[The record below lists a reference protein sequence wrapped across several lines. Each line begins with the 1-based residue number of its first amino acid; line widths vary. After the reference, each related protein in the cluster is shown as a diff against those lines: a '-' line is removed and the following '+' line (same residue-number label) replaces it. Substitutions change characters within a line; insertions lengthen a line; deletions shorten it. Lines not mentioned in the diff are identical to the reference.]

1 MRVRVIITYKNFP
14 VAHNVSHIGLGV
26 SALNTAKVLRANQVN
41 ADVWAILGARDIQTK
56 IDADSKNGNRPSHV
70 VISAPFIPTLDL
82 QNLVFSNSDIQF
94 ALTCHSNVGF
104 LNGDPHGLQLFRDA
118 LNLEKGSLNFCAA
131 GNSKR
136 FCNWILDA
144 YGNPCTYL
152 PNLYFLERNFPVSR
166 PLFNG
171 GILRIGVFGAIRPL
185 KNLMTAG
192 ASILEIA
199 NNLHVDTEMH
209 VSAGRVEGGG
219 TVLQSLEAMFKN
231 VPGVKL
237 VFNSWQQWPVF
248 RRTIRSMHL
257 LMQISYTESFN
268 MVTADGAAE
277 SIPSVVSEAIDWAP
291 KDWKVDVDDA
301 IRVARKGK
309 HLIGDRD
316 AGGDGFMALKQFDED
331 GVRAWK
337 NYLAD

>member
-1 MRVRVIITYKNFP
+1 MNQNVIITYKNFP
-14 VAHNVSHIGLGV
+14 VAHHVSHIGLGV
-26 SALNTAKVLRANQVN
+26 SALNTAKVLRANNVN
-41 ADVWAILGARDIQTK
+41 ADVWAILGAQTL
-56 IDADSKNGNRPSHV
+56 ADRIKQATLLGNRPSHV
-70 VISAPFIPTLDL
+70 VISAPWIPTLEL
-82 QNLVFSNSDIQF
+82 QNLVFSHSDIKF
-94 ALTCHSNVGF
+94 IVTCHSNVGF
-104 LNGDPHGLQLFRDA
+104 LQGDPHGVQLFRDA
-118 LNLEKGSLNFCAA
+118 LTLEMGAMNFHAA

-136 FCNWILDA
+136 FCTWVHDS
-144 YGNPCTYL
+144 YGSPCTFL
-152 PNLYFLERNFPVSR
+152 PNLYFLERDFPVSR

-192 ASILEIA
+192 AAILEIA
-199 NNLHVDTEMH
+199 NNLHTDVEMH
-209 VSAGRVEGGG
+209 ISAGRIEGGG
-219 TVLQSLEAMFKN
+219 VVLQSLAAMFNN

-237 VFNSWQQWPVF
+237 VLDNWQQWPQF
-248 RRTIRSMHL
+248 RRLVRSMHL
-257 LMQISYTESFN
+257 LMQVSYTESFN
-268 MVTADGAAE
+268 MVTADGASE

-316 AGGDGFMALKQFDED
+316 AGFDGFMALKQFNEE

-337 NYLAD
+337 DYLS